1 MKTIKTTILLMAF
14 MSLSLVAFNQT
25 RESIRMVKGENLD
38 FSIDK
43 VITNSTDTM
52 VYFYWGFQNKK
63 YSSITDIGSFM
74 FYKKDDLKLFVS
86 GLKQLSEKEKGVDF
100 QLSIGKFGTMEL
112 YDFSNEIYLTEKNGK
127 YTTISKKKVSDIVTE
142 IEQYVDLLIH

>member
-25 RESIRMVKGENLD
+25 RESIKMVKGENLD
-38 FSIDK
+38 FKIDK

-52 VYFYWGFQNKK
+52 VYFYWGFQNQK
-63 YSSITDIGSFM
+63 YSTITDIGSFM
-74 FYKKDDLKLFVS
+74 FYKKEDLKLFINC
-86 GLKQLSEKEKGVDF
+86 LKQISEKEKGVDF
-100 QLSIGKFGTMEL
+100 QLSIGRYGTMQL
-112 YDFSNEIYLTEKNGK
+112 YDFSNDIYITEKSGK
-127 YTTISKKKVSDIVTE
+127 YTTIPKKNVSNIVTE